1 MYYFDGGGVFIYLF
15 DPLTGKLL
23 QVGGYIHSVTL
34 ILSYSQDNRLQS
46 IEHSNS
52 GKRLS
57 VNYTTDGL
65 IQSIELLS
73 ADNTVEKSK

>member
-15 DPLTGKLL
+15 DSLTGKLL
-23 QVGGYIHSVTL
+23 RVGGYIHNVTL
-34 ILSYSQDNRLQS
+34 TLSYSQDNNLQS

-57 VNYTTDGL
+57 VNYTTNGL
-65 IQSIELLS
+65 IQSIELLNS
-73 ADNTVEKSK
+73 DNTVLKSK